1 MTDPAPL
8 LKPAVVYV
16 KVGPGRFVRADQ
28 VETGETPSMQ
38 SKGGHARAAKLSPE
52 RRREIALKASHARW
66 KRDQPAPAPAPPLPL
81 VGFPTFLLATDA
93 AAAMSRID
101 GVTLTGAQVA
111 ALFEVVP
118 ALAEFHAQSLV

>member
-16 KVGPGRFVRADQ
+16 KVGPGKFARADHI
-28 VETGETPSMQ
+28 ETGEAPSMQ

-66 KRDQPAPAPAPPLPL
+66 KPDQPAPAPPLPL